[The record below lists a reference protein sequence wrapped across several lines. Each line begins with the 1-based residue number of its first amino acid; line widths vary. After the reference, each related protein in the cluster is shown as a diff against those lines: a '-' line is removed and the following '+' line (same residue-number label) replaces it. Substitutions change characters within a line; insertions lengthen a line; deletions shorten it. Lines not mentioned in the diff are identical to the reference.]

1 MELNDEKKLEVERSV
16 RDDGGLTGAGDGG
29 VGQDHDTFFRL
40 VL

>member
-16 RDDGGLTGAGDGG
+16 RDDGLAGAGDGG